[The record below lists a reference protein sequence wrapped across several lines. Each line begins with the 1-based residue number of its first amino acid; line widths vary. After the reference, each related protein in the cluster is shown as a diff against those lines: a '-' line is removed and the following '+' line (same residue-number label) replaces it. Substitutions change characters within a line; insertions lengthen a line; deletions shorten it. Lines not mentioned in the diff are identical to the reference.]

1 MMWEFCNGFCKNGNN
16 VGLWLVLH
24 MFEGTMFW
32 FPTRWFRKWSS
43 SILFWVPRDS
53 TDADVFFKLVLT
65 TPFCFMKPP
74 YWHWRE
80 SNAESFGS
88 SNNCVTVTLVLLT
101 PGGSELGRDVLA
113 DLTDVLQ
120 RQFVQHTSNLW
131 WTVGHMSHRIMLNQ
145 NYTVSLCQVLQ
156 FCITSLSSSW
166 AKSDSASLV
175 KCPPPPR

>member
-1 MMWEFCNGFCKNGNN
+1 
-16 VGLWLVLH
+16 
-24 MFEGTMFW
+24 
-32 FPTRWFRKWSS
+32 
-43 SILFWVPRDS
+43 
-53 TDADVFFKLVLT
+53 
-65 TPFCFMKPP
+65 MKPP

-131 WTVGHMSHRIMLNQ
+131 WTVGH
-145 NYTVSLCQVLQ
+145 V
-156 FCITSLSSSW
+156 
-166 AKSDSASLV
+166 
-175 KCPPPPR
+175 

>member
-1 MMWEFCNGFCKNGNN
+1 
-16 VGLWLVLH
+16 
-24 MFEGTMFW
+24 
-32 FPTRWFRKWSS
+32 
-43 SILFWVPRDS
+43 
-53 TDADVFFKLVLT
+53 
-65 TPFCFMKPP
+65 MKPP

-145 NYTVSLCQVLQ
+145 NYTVSGFAILHHLA
-156 FCITSLSSSW
+156 II
-166 AKSDSASLV
+166 LV
-175 KCPPPPR
+175 SKV